1 LQTGYEIHSKR
12 KKEVSHMNMIILI
25 VIFVVVIAGALGFS
39 FFIEWL
45 QNRETKEKPGKSKIR
60 T

>member
-1 LQTGYEIHSKR
+1 
-12 KKEVSHMNMIILI
+12 MNMIILI

-45 QNRETKEKPGKSKIR
+45 QNRETREKPGKSKIR